1 MSRSILLAT
10 VATAAV
16 IASALPTVAQTTT
29 QSTAQPAETVEDITV
44 TAQQLS
50 AARSGIQTQLGAS
63 TYTVT
68 ARDIAAE
75 PGGDNSLLNSVILQM
90 PDVAQDSYGQFHV
103 RGEHNQ
109 LQYRI
114 NGIILPEGIS
124 VFGQTLDPRLAE
136 SVKLIDGALP
146 AEYGLDTGGIVD
158 IQTKSGVFDDGGHV
172 SMYGGSHNTLQPSLD
187 YGGSSGHLN
196 YFVSGDYDTNSLG
209 IEAPYSTHTPDHD
222 RTKQWHGFGFVQ
234 DILDNSSSVTAI
246 LGTSNDMFQIP
257 DTPGLQ
263 PSGLG
268 GVVGLGPLDPGGS
281 GNYLLQANGQ
291 TQFAGQNLDERQ
303 REITHYATLSYL
315 RSSGAVDWQVSVFG
329 RYSSLFY
336 TPGSAANSN
345 NLGDLLYNGIS
356 QAAYKRDTA
365 YGTQDEGAWHLGDHT
380 VRFGALYQADDL
392 ISRTNSLVLAT
403 APGGAGTAAL
413 NPNPLCAD
421 PAQTCQISATPE
433 NITDNSTKHAWSA
446 SVYLQDEWKVLQQ
459 LTINYGV
466 RYDQYGAFSKG
477 DQLSPRINAV
487 WTPLDGT
494 VIHAGYSRYFS
505 PPPIEN
511 VGNSDIALFNNTTNA
526 PASPL
531 DNTPVAE
538 RADYYDVGFTQE
550 LGSQVKLGI
559 DSFYKLSKD
568 MIDEGQFG
576 APIILTPFNYAR
588 GRQYGLEFTGDYTL
602 GDFNAYANYAMIHA
616 VGEDWVTSQFS
627 FDPADIAYVASH
639 FINLDHESVGTA
651 SGGFSYRFSNTILS
665 ANVLVESGLRED
677 STAPDGSN
685 IPNGGHVP
693 AYGVFNLGLSHDM
706 GDAGLKGL
714 TLRGDI
720 INVGDTNYQIRNGSG
735 VGVFAPQYGARRGF
749 FFGVSQAF

>member
-10 VATAAV
+10 VASAALLTSITPAAAQTAA
-16 IASALPTVAQTTT
+16 P
-29 QSTAQPAETVEDITV
+29 STESVEV
-44 TAQQLS
+44 TAQALS
-50 AARSGIQTQLGAS
+50 QARSGIQTQLGAS
-63 TYTVT
+63 TYTIT
-68 ARDIAAE
+68 ADDIQDE

-158 IQTKSGVFDDGGHV
+158 IQTKSGVFDTGGHV
-172 SMYGGSHNTLQPSLD
+172 SMYGGSHNTLEPSFD
-187 YGGSSGHLN
+187 YGGSAGHLN
-196 YFVSGDYDTNSLG
+196 YFFSGDYSTNSLG
-209 IEAPYSTHTPDHD
+209 IEAPYATHTPDHD
-222 RTKQWHGFGFVQ
+222 RTKQWHGFAFVQ
-234 DILDNSSSVTAI
+234 DILDNSSSLTAI

-257 DTPGLQ
+257 DTPGLE
-263 PSGLG
+263 PSGI

-291 TQFAGQNLDERQ
+291 TQFPGQNLDERQ

-315 RSSGAVDWQVSVFG
+315 RTSGAVDWQVSVFG

-336 TPGSAANSN
+336 TPGSTANGN

-356 QAAYKRDTA
+356 QTAYKRDTA

-380 VRFGALYQADDL
+380 VRFGVLYEADDL
-392 ISRTNSLVLAT
+392 ISRTNSLVLPT
-403 APGGAGTAAL
+403 AAGGAGTALL
-413 NPNPLCAD
+413 NPNPLCTD
-421 PAQTCQISATPE
+421 PTQTCQTSDVPQ

-446 SVYLQDEWKVLQQ
+446 SVYLQDEWKVFDK
-459 LTINYGV
+459 LTVNYGV
-466 RYDQYGAFSKG
+466 RYDQYGAYSRG
-477 DQLSPRINAV
+477 DQLSPRVNAV

-511 VGNSDIALFNNTTNA
+511 VGTGDITLFNNTTNA
-526 PASPL
+526 AGVTQ
-531 DNTPVAE
+531 DTTPVAE
-538 RADYYDVGFTQE
+538 RADYYDVGFTQV
-550 LGSQVKLGI
+550 LGSQLKLGV

-602 GDFNAYANYAMIHA
+602 GAFKAYVNYAMIHA
-616 VGEDWVTSQFS
+616 VGEDWVSSQFN
-627 FDPADIAYVASH
+627 FDPADLAYVANH

-651 SGGFSYRFSNTILS
+651 SGGISYRIANTILS
-665 ANVLVESGLRED
+665 ADFLVETGLRED
-677 STAPDGSN
+677 ATAPDGTN

-693 AYGVFNLGLSHDM
+693 AYGTINLGVSHDLTDI
-706 GDAGLKGL
+706 GVKGL
-714 TLRGDI
+714 TVRGDV

-749 FFGVSQAF
+749 FMGLSQAF

>member
-10 VATAAV
+10 AAV
-16 IASALPTVAQTTT
+16 IASVAPAIAQTTA
-29 QSTAQPAETVEDITV
+29 QSSAQVEDITV
-44 TAQQLS
+44 TAEALS

-68 ARDIAAE
+68 AKDIEAQ

-158 IQTKSGVFDDGGHV
+158 IQTKSGVFDTGGHV
-172 SMYGGSHNTLQPSLD
+172 SIYGGSHNTLQPSFD

-196 YFVSGDYDTNSLG
+196 YFVSGDYNTNSLG

-222 RTKQWHGFGFVQ
+222 RTKQWHGFAFVQ
-234 DILDNSSSVTAI
+234 DILDNSSSLTAI

-263 PSGLG
+263 PSGI

-281 GNYLLQANGQ
+281 GNNLLQASGQ
-291 TQFAGQNLDERQ
+291 TQFPGENLDERQ
-303 REITHYATLSYL
+303 RETTHYATLSYL
-315 RSSGAVDWQVSVFG
+315 RSSGAVDWQASVFA

-336 TPGSAANSN
+336 TPGEGGN

-356 QAAYKRDTA
+356 QTAYKRDTA
-365 YGTQDEGAWHLGDHT
+365 YGTQDEGAWHLGTHT
-380 VRFGALYQADDL
+380 VRFGILYEADDL
-392 ISRTNSLVLAT
+392 ISRTSSLVLPTAAGGGAT
-403 APGGAGTAAL
+403 ALANA
-413 NPNPLCAD
+413 NPLCTD
-421 PAQTCQISATPE
+421 PAQTCQTSDVPV
-433 NITDNSTKHAWSA
+433 NIPDNSTKHAWSFSA
-446 SVYLQDEWKVLQQ
+446 YLQDEWKLGEK
-459 LTINYGV
+459 LTVNYGL
-466 RYDQYGAFSKG
+466 RYDQYSAYSHG
-477 DQLSPRINAV
+477 DQLSPRVNAV
-487 WTPLDGT
+487 WTPWDGT

-505 PPPIEN
+505 PPPIEL
-511 VGNSDIALFNNTTNA
+511 VSNSDISLFTNTTNA
-526 PASPL
+526 PAITQE
-531 DNTPVAE
+531 NTPVAE
-538 RADYYDVGFTQE
+538 RADYYDIGFTQM
-550 LGSQVKLGI
+550 LGAEFKLGI

-602 GDFNAYANYAMIHA
+602 GNFNAYVNYAMIHA
-616 VGEDWVTSQFS
+616 VGEDWVTSQFD
-627 FDPADIAYVASH
+627 FDPADLAYVANH

-665 ANVLVESGLRED
+665 ANFLIESGLRED
-677 STAPDGSN
+677 STAPDGAN

-693 AYGVFNLGLSHDM
+693 AYGIVNLGLSHDM
-706 GDAGLKGL
+706 SDIGLKGL
-714 TLRGDI
+714 TMRADV
-720 INVGDTNYQIRNGSG
+720 INAGDTNYQIRSGSG
-735 VGVFAPQYGARRGF
+735 VGVFAPQYGARRGY
-749 FFGVSQAF
+749 FFGLSQAF